1 MLIVGGEHITYK
13 NRTVWWL
20 SALMGDTQGQ
30 KLEGVGNRKNIYRCL
45 C

>member
-1 MLIVGGEHITYK
+1 MLTVGGEHTNYK
-13 NRTVWWL
+13 NRIVWWL

-45 C
+45 Y